1 MMCLFCIRSTLRF
14 GPTQA
19 VGRTASISAA
29 VPLQP
34 SSESI
39 SGSLVSQLSVRLV
52 IHKVVSA
59 FGRGG

>member
-1 MMCLFCIRSTLRF
+1 MVRV

-19 VGRTASISAA
+19 VGRKTSINAA
-29 VPLQP
+29 DPLHP

-39 SGSLVSQLSVRLV
+39 SGSLVSQLSIHPV